1 MHEVHQVACT
11 NTLRSLKGFSSELS
25 VALRASGTL
34 PHNVEFDCE
43 PDISEFGV
51 EIPVTH
57 PATHPATPD
66 SPSIRVSCVV
76 VVVAKLKRPRHAVTV
91 DASPTRGA

>member
-1 MHEVHQVACT
+1 MHEVHQKAST
-11 NTLRSLKGFSSELS
+11 NTLRSLKDFSSELS

-57 PATHPATPD
+57 PATPD
-66 SPSIRVSCVV
+66 SPSIRVSCFV